1 MPAKAGIYD
10 FCLSQQGKP
19 WVPGIR
25 RHDDV
30 CGAGGSILRIPG
42 IILGA
47 EKIDPSVRSP
57 WRGVEVATVPGLG
70 LNGVRSFLPSVID
83 RSATHFEPW
92 EPPGAEAEAGQ
103 TAAQQRGRTVR
114 FDAIGVGGRGRCRL
128 TSADD
133 LQRRSRS

>member
-1 MPAKAGIYD
+1 MIDASAMPPRHAGEGRYLRLLFVAATKAVD
-10 FCLSQQGKP
+10 T
-19 WVPGIR
+19 GIR

-92 EPPGAEAEAGQ
+92 EPPGAEAEAGLI
-103 TAAQQRGRTVR
+103 AAQQRGGTVR
-114 FDAIGVGGRGRCRL
+114 SDAIGVGEDAVN
-128 TSADD
+128 AD
-133 LQRRSRS
+133 